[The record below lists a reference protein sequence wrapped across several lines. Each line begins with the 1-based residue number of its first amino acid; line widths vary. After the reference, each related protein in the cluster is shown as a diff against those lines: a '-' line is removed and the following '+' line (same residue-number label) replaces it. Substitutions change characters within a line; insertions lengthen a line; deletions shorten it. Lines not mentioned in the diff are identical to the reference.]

1 MPRLEPKKESR
12 AFSALVIASG
22 VILPLSGVMT
32 ALYGCFMVIVGGFTG
47 LYWIA
52 AGAGLIIAD
61 MIIDTIW
68 PRSKDAA
75 QDIDGD

>member
-1 MPRLEPKKESR
+1 M
-12 AFSALVIASG
+12 
-22 VILPLSGVMT
+22 PLSGVAT
-32 ALYGCFMVIVGGFTG
+32 ALYGCFSVIVGDFTG

-68 PRSKDAA
+68 PRSKDAVEEVKRNNSRK
-75 QDIDGD
+75 